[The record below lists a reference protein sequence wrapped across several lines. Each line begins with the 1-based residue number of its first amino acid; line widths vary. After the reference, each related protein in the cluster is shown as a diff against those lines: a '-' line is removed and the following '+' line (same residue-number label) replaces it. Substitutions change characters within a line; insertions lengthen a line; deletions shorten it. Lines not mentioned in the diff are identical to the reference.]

1 MPRWEID
8 RAGQPPADALFHEGA
23 IRYFKEQGLWT
34 EEHQA
39 WNEARQA
46 RLDALEQSWA
56 AQIEQFEQL
65 VFNQTT
71 KAGYHASSKQS
82 VSLL

>member
-46 RLDALEQSWA
+46 RLDALIAAWDKAVAEAEGQSDEA
-56 AQIEQFEQL
+56 
-65 VFNQTT
+65 FNRWGIRSSTT
-71 KAGYHASSKQS
+71 
-82 VSLL
+82 